1 MTVCTPEGYQ
11 LADSYVA
18 ELKRRVPSADLT
30 LTDDPAAAV
39 KNADVVYTDVWASMG
54 QEQEADQR
62 KKAFAAYQ
70 VNSDLMKHA
79 PAECRFMHDLP
90 ARRGLEVTDDVL
102 DGPRSIA
109 FLQAENR
116 MHLAKGLLVW
126 LLARDKQ

>member
-1 MTVCTPEGYQ
+1 VPGYQ
-11 LADSYVA
+11 LTDGYVSDQTPSSRSRPDADH
-18 ELKRRVPSADLT
+18 
-30 LTDDPAAAV
+30 DPATAV

-54 QEQEADQR
+54 QEKEADKRNQ
-62 KKAFAAYQ
+62 AFAGYQ
-70 VNSDLMKHA
+70 VNSGLMKHA

-126 LLARDKQ
+126 LLSRGQR